1 MKNSL
6 LEIVVRWIV
15 GAVFVLASF
24 HKITDPAQFAKIIYG
39 YGLFPGFSINLIAIV
54 LPYFEFLL
62 GISLIVGFWPRSAS
76 LLLASLLIMFILAVS
91 INMIRGYEFD
101 CGCFTFDESAVSY
114 PEYFKVVRNVI
125 LLSFCVFTASFGKKR
140 LLCVLDPFGK

>member
-6 LEIVVRWIV
+6 FEFVVRWIV
-15 GAVFVLASF
+15 GAVFVMASL

-54 LPYFEFLL
+54 LPYFEFIL
-62 GISLIVGFWPRSAS
+62 GIALIIGFWPRSAS
-76 LLLASLLIMFILAVS
+76 MLLSVLLISFIIAVS

-101 CGCFTFDESAVSY
+101 CGCFTFNENSVSY

-125 LLSFCVFTASFGKKR
+125 LLSFCVFTACFNERR
-140 LLCVLDPFGK
+140 LLSVTNRAL

>member
-6 LEIVVRWIV
+6 FELIVRCFV
-15 GAVFVLASF
+15 GIVFVLASL

-54 LPYFEFLL
+54 LPYFEFIL
-62 GISLIVGFWPRSAS
+62 GIALIVGFWPGSAS
-76 LLLASLLIMFILAVS
+76 LLLAGLLIMFILAVS

-101 CGCFTFDESAVSY
+101 CGCFTFDEHTISY

-125 LLSFCVFTASFGKKR
+125 LFGFCMFTASFGKKR
-140 LLCVLDPFGK
+140 LLCVFDSSEK